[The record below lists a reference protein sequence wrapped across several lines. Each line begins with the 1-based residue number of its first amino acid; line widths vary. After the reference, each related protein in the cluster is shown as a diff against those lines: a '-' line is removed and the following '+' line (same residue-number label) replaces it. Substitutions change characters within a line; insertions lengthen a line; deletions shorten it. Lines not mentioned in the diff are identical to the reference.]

1 MTESKHP
8 IEEFWLNPDTMD
20 AEDRRLLPLCK
31 AILSVQVRDHDGD
44 SCCGINAA
52 ESEYDVATER
62 RWRWVSVPRAL
73 RKKTGATE
81 LGDPIYIVRPDLIDA
96 DGRLKRTRETACMFA
111 NMELPIGDR
120 CWEKGR
126 CGQCLIT
133 DTYTVTE
140 IRVIPRTE

>member
-8 IEEFWLNPDTMD
+8 IEEFWVEPDEMD
-20 AEDRRLLPLCK
+20 AEERRLLPLCK
-31 AILSVQVRDHDGD
+31 AILSIQIRDHDGN

-52 ESEYDVATER
+52 ESEHVVATES

-73 RKKTGATE
+73 REQIGTTVE
-81 LGDPIYIVRPDLIDA
+81 GDPIYSVRADLVDA
-96 DGRLKRTRETACMFA
+96 DGNLRRTVETASMFA
-111 NMELPIGDR
+111 NMEIPIGAR

-140 IRVIPRTE
+140 IQVIPRP